1 MINVLASLLMNNK
14 TIKFDLLMGLRFL
27 NLGFSNMTTCATYF
41 DEVIRAVKMF
51 TETIFE

>member
-1 MINVLASLLMNNK
+1 MINVLASSLMNNK
-14 TIKFDLLMGLRFL
+14 IIKFDLLMGLRFV
-27 NLGFSNMTTCATYF
+27 GFGNMTTCATYF